1 VGSADPTRGTLRSK
15 RAEQQIPALEEA
27 LATTN
32 SGVAVMWSNYRDPY
46 VLLVVGAGLAVISGG
61 DGWLILYGQAV
72 LVAGL
77 WVWRRVAPS
86 AP

>member
-1 VGSADPTRGTLRSK
+1 VGSPDPTRRAHGFK
-15 RAEQQIPALEEA
+15 RAEQEVPAPKEA
-27 LATTN
+27 PATRN
-32 SGVAVMWSNYRDPY
+32 SGVAAMWSNYRDPY
-46 VLLVVGAGLAVISGG
+46 VLLVVGAGLAVLSGG

-77 WVWRRVAPS
+77 WLWRRVGPS

>member
-1 VGSADPTRGTLRSK
+1 
-15 RAEQQIPALEEA
+15 
-27 LATTN
+27 
-32 SGVAVMWSNYRDPY
+32 MWSNYRDPY

-77 WVWRRVAPS
+77 WVWRRVGP
-86 AP
+86 PVP

>member
-1 VGSADPTRGTLRSK
+1 
-15 RAEQQIPALEEA
+15 
-27 LATTN
+27 
-32 SGVAVMWSNYRDPY
+32 MWSNYRDPY
-46 VLLVVGAGLAVISGG
+46 VLLVVGAGLAVLSGG

-77 WVWRRVAPS
+77 WLWRRVGPS